1 MQKKCLFGS
10 KTVFL
15 GQEVHYYMV
24 YIAYFTALILQICDH
39 DAFDTKIVNTRL
51 TKNFM
56 AIFAPNERLPSSATL
71 YENEKGDNFQV
82 YWNGRQFIFLQA
94 GVVYIIAGKNEA
106 NFGRRFKKIQA
117 EQILDYC
124 LLCLSTCLKEILRE
138 TLS

>member
-1 MQKKCLFGS
+1 MITRKK
-10 KTVFL
+10 
-15 GQEVHYYMV
+15 
-24 YIAYFTALILQICDH
+24 
-39 DAFDTKIVNTRL
+39 DAFDAKIVNMRL
-51 TKNFM
+51 TKIFI

-124 LLCLSTCLKEILRE
+124 LLSLSTCLKEILGKGSNNQNGNLRWH
-138 TLS
+138 LPLGV